1 MKAIRKITTLCCA
14 LLLFTGL
21 LPAQNETASISKPTA
36 ATEEP
41 TVSTPSSTI
50 TIMLKNEAEK
60 SVPVFAGPKEE
71 IRDPKIKVV
80 GGLSKNTLYLKAND
94 AVCLMTDDKRP
105 VACTIIKPGVTVVE
119 INVSANGISSK

>member
-1 MKAIRKITTLCCA
+1 MKTIFKITLSA
-14 LLLFTGL
+14 FVMLLFTGI
-21 LPAQNETASISKPTA
+21 LPAQNETAALSRQPVTA
-36 ATEEP
+36 EEP
-41 TVSTPSSTI
+41 VANANGATI
-50 TIMLKNEAEK
+50 TITLKNEAEK

-80 GGLSKNTLYLKAND
+80 GGLSKNTLYLKPND